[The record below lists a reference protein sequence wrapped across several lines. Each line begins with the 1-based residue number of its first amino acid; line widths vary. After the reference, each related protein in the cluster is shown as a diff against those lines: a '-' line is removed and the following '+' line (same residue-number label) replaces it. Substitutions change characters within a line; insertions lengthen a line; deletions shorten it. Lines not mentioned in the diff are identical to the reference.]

1 MAVETFTSSGNW
13 NVPAGVTSV
22 DVECWGAGGQGGGAG
37 SNYGGGGGGSGRT
50 SGNRSGGPGAQG
62 YIRIT
67 YTPTILTR
75 YFVIS

>member
-50 SGNRSGGPGAQG
+50 SG
-62 YIRIT
+62 IRIT